1 MLTFL
6 RKFKSVLDIYYPC
19 EATVRLLEPYDKA
32 DYKPLARKGMC
43 YEQYHSYFYFD

>member
-19 EATVRLLEPYDKA
+19 EATVRLLGSYDKA
-32 DYKPLARKGMC
+32 DHEPLIYKDEC
-43 YEQYHSYFYFD
+43 YE